1 MAETEAVC
9 GICAKNVF
17 VTRNFGAIACYAC
30 AAFFRRTIRSKLAY
44 KCKNDA
50 VCCSDTAV
58 RDLTANAACKKCR
71 LNRCHKEGMRDEFVQ
86 DPQQWEKVDETKGT
100 TVEHSELIQRSV
112 NPFVDH
118 HQLPLLSATVRA
130 IQRSIACKR
139 VAPPGQ
145 LMGTSENGE
154 NCFRFDRA
162 EHIGFDVVRG
172 FRVILN
178 NIPFLSNLNAETK
191 RYIFDNTAQTFMA
204 FSMAYQHG
212 TLQQARTD
220 RTRFFI
226 MENTYWDTDPIKLL
240 DLLQTKPLLRKSAN
254 MTRDLQFIAETLK
267 KCSHY
272 IMDELTPFVLDL
284 FKSPE
289 DLAAFIIIL
298 IIFKNDR
305 KHPSYQQQISSLKSV
320 FREIDLY
327 HKMSGRDPASWA
339 NQVLFLSSLE
349 TTAQRFLLFSRMLSL
364 CCTKNCLYVDLGS
377 ETEFFGGH
385 SERLR
390 MNYLP

>member
-145 LMGTSENGE
+145 
-154 NCFRFDRA
+154 
-162 EHIGFDVVRG
+162 
-172 FRVILN
+172 
-178 NIPFLSNLNAETK
+178 
-191 RYIFDNTAQTFMA
+191 MA